1 MFGFNYL
8 KTNPTEFVLHHAGG
22 RLVRSGAGQAFA
34 YFRPTASIAIVPI
47 GTMDA
52 PFIFNEMTA
61 DFQSVTVQGQ
71 ASYRIVDPVK
81 TASLLN
87 YTVNAKHEFVSDDPE
102 KLPARIVGLL
112 QEVMHAQVQSRGL
125 REAIKAS
132 EDVATHALAA
142 LKASGALDALG
153 VEVLALSV
161 AAIKPM
167 PEMSRALEAEAR
179 ETLLRQ
185 ADDAIYLRRNN
196 AVEQE
201 RRIKENELST
211 EIAVES
217 KKRQIRETK
226 VAADLAI
233 ESKEQEI
240 REAKLAGQVRLED
253 ERKRLVAA
261 QSENARAEADA
272 QAYGLAAALKP
283 VADLDPALVQA
294 LSAQSTD
301 PRVMLSL
308 ALKELANNAGKIN
321 TLTITPELM
330 AAVTR

>member
-1 MFGFNYL
+1 M
-8 KTNPTEFVLHHAGG
+8 
-22 RLVRSGAGQAFA
+22 
-34 YFRPTASIAIVPI
+34 
-47 GTMDA
+47 
-52 PFIFNEMTA
+52 
-61 DFQSVTVQGQ
+61 
-71 ASYRIVDPVK
+71 
-81 TASLLN
+81 
-87 YTVNAKHEFVSDDPE
+87 
-102 KLPARIVGLL
+102 
-112 QEVMHAQVQSRGL
+112 
-125 REAIKAS
+125 
-132 EDVATHALAA
+132 
-142 LKASGALDALG
+142 
-153 VEVLALSV
+153 
-161 AAIKPM
+161 
-167 PEMSRALEAEAR
+167 
-179 ETLLRQ
+179 
-185 ADDAIYLRRNN
+185 RRNN

-253 ERKRLVAA
+253 ERKRLVAL
-261 QSENARAEADA
+261 QSDNARAEADA
-272 QAYGLAAALKP
+272 QSYGLAAALKP

-321 TLTITPELM
+321 TLTITPELL

>member
-1 MFGFNYL
+1 MFGFHYL
-8 KTNPTEFVLHHAGG
+8 KTNPTEFVLHYSGG
-22 RLVRSGAGQAFA
+22 RLVRSGAGQTFA
-34 YFRPTASIAIVPI
+34 YFRPTAAIAIVPI

-61 DFQSVTVQGQ
+61 DFQPVTVQGQ
-71 ASYRIVDPVK
+71 ASYRIVDPAK

-87 YTVNAKHEFVSDDPE
+87 YTVGAKRGYVSDDPE
-102 KLPARIVGLL
+102 KLPARMVGLL
-112 QEVMHAQVQSRGL
+112 QEVLHAQVQSRGL

-132 EDVATHALAA
+132 ETVATHALAA
-142 LKASGALDALG
+142 LKSSGALDALG
-153 VEVLALSV
+153 VDVLALSV

-217 KKRQIRETK
+217 KKR
-226 VAADLAI
+226 
-233 ESKEQEI
+233 EI
-240 REAKLAGQVRLED
+240 REAELTGQIRLEG
-253 ERKRLVAA
+253 ERKRLVSA
-261 QSENARAEADA
+261 QSDNVRTEADA
-272 QAYGLAAALKP
+272 QAYALAAALKP

-321 TLTITPELM
+321 MLTITPELM